1 MLFEEI
7 DKYIAENSG
16 VWEKQTRDILLAMPE
31 GLPNRRPH
39 VTLLMQ
45 WRL

>member
-1 MLFEEI
+1 MVFEEI

-31 GLPNRRPH
+31 GLPNCGLQSRFLCH
-39 VTLLMQ
+39 
-45 WRL
+45 